1 MWAKYH
7 RRQART
13 LVNLAR
19 LTRDPNTAA
28 SWKRLAIR
36 HAEMADRAE
45 EVKGR
50 ASASSTVRWC
60 WPAASAS
67 GGTAQSSIRPRQNAL
82 STGW

>member
-19 LTRDPNTAA
+19 LTRDPDTAA
-28 SWKRLAIR
+28 SWKRLAVR

-45 EVKGR
+45 ELSPSDANSAPGPCGPGR
-50 ASASSTVRWC
+50 TVQQC
-60 WPAASAS
+60 VSS
-67 GGTAQSSIRPRQNAL
+67 GGHGKTISPQPTA
-82 STGW
+82 